1 MNPRQ
6 LGLICVSLV
15 PDSIKALPATL
26 VPIQAMADVIEIRL
40 DGMDNPSL
48 PPGSLQLARPILA
61 TNRPVWEGGHFAG
74 SEEARVELLCQ
85 AIEAG
90 ARYVDIE
97 LQTEPPLRERV
108 QHAARKHHCKV
119 IVSHHDF
126 IATPASAQ
134 LQDTL
139 AQMMATGADIG
150 KIVTTASDPLDAL
163 RILSLQQVARSSN
176 FTLCAFAMGS
186 AGRISRLATLFLGG
200 FMTYAALTDAQATAP
215 GQLTLT
221 QLRSLITMVE
231 ASHD

>member
-1 MNPRQ
+1 MNRSQP
-6 LGLICVSLV
+6 GLICVSLV
-15 PDSIKALPATL
+15 PDSIASLPET
-26 VPIQAMADVIEIRL
+26 IGSIHEMADVVEIRL
-40 DGMDNPSL
+40 DGMDNPCL

-61 TNRPVWEGGHFAG
+61 TNRPIWEGGHCAG
-74 SEEARVELLCQ
+74 SEEARVELLCR

-97 LQTEPPLRERV
+97 LQTEPSLRERV
-108 QHAARKHHCKV
+108 QQAASKHHCKV

-126 IATPASAQ
+126 ITTPTSEQ

-163 RILSLQQVARSSN
+163 RILAVQQVASAHN

-221 QLRSLITMVE
+221 QLRSLTTLF
-231 ASHD
+231 AGLS